1 MAAAMSL
8 MASRHGKKWRRVI
21 GREGMAGAMLEARFY
36 LQVNKFLG
44 G

>member
-36 LQVNKFLG
+36 IQTNRLFG